1 MDAVGLVN
9 FLLNLAIIAVGY
21 LGYQKKKNQIYLYM
35 AIAFVVFAITNLLAA
50 LELATQYTSLVI
62 VLRIIGYTTILYG
75 LYKGM
80 GKK

>member
-21 LGYQKKKNQIYLYM
+21 LGYAKNKNPIYLYM

-50 LELATQYTSLVI
+50 LELAAQFQSLII
-62 VLRIIGYTTILYG
+62 VLRIVGYSTVLYG

-80 GKK
+80 GRK